1 MPDIVMYASNLCPY
15 CRNARAL
22 LDRKGVSYT
31 LLDVDREPHLW
42 REMEERSG
50 RNTVPQIFIDTVHIG
65 GYDDLAALDR
75 NGQLD
80 PLLGKGRTG
89 AAKTFAS

>member
-1 MPDIVMYASNLCPY
+1 MPDIIMYATALCPY
-15 CRNARAL
+15 CRSARAL

-31 LLDVDREPHLW
+31 VLDVDRDPQLW
-42 REMEERSG
+42 REMEECSG

-75 NGQLD
+75 SGQLD
-80 PLLGKGRTG
+80 PLLGKGRAG

>member
-1 MPDIVMYASNLCPY
+1 MPDVILYTSTLCPY

-31 LLDVDREPHLW
+31 VLDVEQNPALW
-42 REMEERSG
+42 QEMVQRSG
-50 RNTVPQIFIDTVHIG
+50 RRTVPQIFIDTVHVG

-75 NGQLD
+75 SGQLD
-80 PLLGKGRTG
+80 ALLGKG
-89 AAKTFAS
+89 